1 MLCILDFGSQ
11 YTQLIARRLRGQG
24 FSTEVLSGQLRAA
37 EVLARR
43 PTGIILS
50 GSPAGVG
57 TPLGPD
63 PELLS
68 AGVPLLGLCF
78 GYQSIASQL
87 GGRVEAATHREYGAA
102 QIEKTLAGRTDP
114 LTARLSP
121 RTQAWMSHGDSVVE
135 LPPGAELPPHLS
147 SDPRGW
153 MWRGAWVVGV
163 PRGAVL
169 LLTAAGKPAG
179 FCLPQKRLWG
189 LQFHPEV
196 YHTPE
201 GKVILEAFARDICKL
216 TPDWNLRQELEEV
229 HKRLQEQ
236 LRGVPEVVCA
246 VSGGVDS
253 TVMAAL
259 ISRVSR
265 VRALFVDHGF
275 LRSYDLPNLRRVFA
289 SFPAISLEV
298 VDAQERFWAELQG
311 VSDPELKRKTIG
323 RLFVQTFTQHVGQAN
338 FTHLAQGTIYSDV
351 IESAQNHLGPAHS
364 IKSHHNV
371 GGFPAGTGIKLVE
384 PLRPF
389 FKDEVRE
396 LGPLL
401 GIDHEILHQH
411 PFPGPGLAIRCL
423 GELSRERI
431 ELLRRCDT
439 IFHEEM
445 HKRNLYHQTWQAF
458 VVLLPVRTVG
468 VMGDTRSYE
477 YAVALRAVSSVD
489 AMTAEVTEFPYADL
503 KPIAARLVNE
513 VRGVNRVVFDL
524 TSKPP
529 GTIEWE

>member
-24 FSTEVLSGQLRAA
+24 FSTQVLSGRLRAD
-37 EVLARR
+37 EVLAHR
-43 PTGIILS
+43 PDGIILS
-50 GSPAGVG
+50 GSPASVG
-57 TPLGPD
+57 SPVDPD
-63 PELLS
+63 PALLS
-68 AGVPLLGLCF
+68 TGVPVLGLCF
-78 GYQSIASQL
+78 GYQFIASQL
-87 GGRVEAATHREYGAA
+87 GGRVAAATHREYGAA
-102 QIEKTLAGRTDP
+102 QIEKTVAGRTDP

-135 LPPGAELPPHLS
+135 LPPGA
-147 SDPRGW
+147 
-153 MWRGAWVVGV
+153 
-163 PRGAVL
+163 VL
-169 LLTAAGKPAG
+169 LLQSAGKPAG
-179 FCLPQKRLWG
+179 FCLPERRLWG

-201 GKVILEAFARDICKL
+201 GKVLLEAFARDICKL
-216 TPDWNLRQELEEV
+216 APDWNLRQELQEV
-229 HKRLQEQ
+229 QRRLKTE
-236 LRGVPEVVCA
+236 LEGVPEVVCA

-259 ISRVSR
+259 VSRVTR

-289 SFPAISLEV
+289 AFPTIKLEV
-298 VDAQERFWAELQG
+298 VDAQERFWTALQG
-311 VSDPELKRKTIG
+311 VSDPETKRKTIG
-323 RLFVQTFTQHVGQAN
+323 RLFVDTFRHHVGN
-338 FTHLAQGTIYSDV
+338 PVGTPVGPTHFTHLAQGTIYSDV
-351 IESAQNHLGPAHS
+351 IESAHNQLGPAHS

-371 GGFPAGTGIKLVE
+371 GGFPPDTGIQLVE

-396 LGPLL
+396 LGALL

-411 PFPGPGLAIRCL
+411 PFPGPGLAIRCV
-423 GELSRERI
+423 GELQRDRI

-445 HKRNLYHQTWQAF
+445 HRRHLYHQTWQAF
-458 VVLLPVRTVG
+458 VVLLPVRSVG
-468 VMGDTRSYE
+468 VMGDSRSYE

-489 AMTAEVTEFPYADL
+489 AMTAEVTEFPFADL
-503 KPIAARLVNE
+503 KAIAARLVNE
-513 VRGVNRVVFDL
+513 VRGINRVVFDL

>member
-43 PTGIILS
+43 PSGIILS
-50 GSPAGVG
+50 GSPASVG
-57 TPLGPD
+57 SHVDPD
-63 PELLS
+63 PALLS
-68 AGVPLLGLCF
+68 CGVPLLGLCF
-78 GYQSIASQL
+78 GYQYIASQL
-87 GGRVEAATHREYGAA
+87 GGRVEASTHREYGAA
-102 QIEKTLAGRTDP
+102 QIEKTAAGRTDP

-135 LPPGAELPPHLS
+135 LPPGA
-147 SDPRGW
+147 
-153 MWRGAWVVGV
+153 
-163 PRGAVL
+163 VL
-169 LLTAAGKPAG
+169 LLSSAGKPAG
-179 FCLPQKRLWG
+179 FSLPQRQLWG

-201 GKVILEAFARDICKL
+201 GKIILEAFARDICKQ
-216 TPDWNLRQELEEV
+216 TPDWNLRQELAEV
-229 HKRLQEQ
+229 QKRLQAE
-236 LRGVPEVVCA
+236 LHGVPEVVCA

-298 VDAQERFWAELQG
+298 VDARERFWAELQG
-311 VSDPELKRKTIG
+311 VADPETKRKTIG
-323 RLFVQTFTQHVGQAN
+323 RLFVQTFTEHVGHAH

-396 LGPLL
+396 LGALL

-431 ELLRRCDT
+431 ELLRRCDA
-439 IFHEEM
+439 IFYEEM
-445 HKRNLYHQTWQAF
+445 HRRHLYHQTWQAF

-468 VMGDTRSYE
+468 VMGDSRSYE

-489 AMTAEVTEFPYADL
+489 AMTAEVTEFPFADL
-503 KPIAARLVNE
+503 KAIAARLVNE

>member
-24 FSTEVLSGQLRAA
+24 FSTEVLSGRLRAA

-43 PTGIILS
+43 PSGIILS
-50 GSPAGVG
+50 GSPASVG
-57 TPLGPD
+57 TPVDPD

-68 AGVPLLGLCF
+68 TGVPLLGLCF
-78 GYQSIASQL
+78 GYQFIASQL
-87 GGRVEAATHREYGAA
+87 GGRVEASTHREYGAA
-102 QIEKTLAGRTDP
+102 QIEKTPAGRTDP

-135 LPPGAELPPHLS
+135 LPPGA
-147 SDPRGW
+147 
-153 MWRGAWVVGV
+153 
-163 PRGAVL
+163 VL
-169 LLTAAGKPAG
+169 LLSSAGKPAG
-179 FCLPQKRLWG
+179 FSLPHKRLWG

-229 HKRLQEQ
+229 HKRLQDE

-289 SFPAISLEV
+289 TFPAISLEV
-298 VDAQERFWAELQG
+298 VDARERFWAELQG

-323 RLFVQTFTQHVGQAN
+323 RLFVQTFTEHVGHAH

-371 GGFPAGTGIKLVE
+371 GGFPAGTGIQLVE

-396 LGPLL
+396 LGALL

-431 ELLRRCDT
+431 ELLRRCDA

-445 HKRNLYHQTWQAF
+445 HKRHLYHQTWQAF

>member
-24 FSTEVLSGQLRAA
+24 FSTEVLSGRLRAA

-43 PTGIILS
+43 PNGIILS
-50 GSPAGVG
+50 GSPASVG
-57 TPLGPD
+57 SPVDPD

-78 GYQSIASQL
+78 GYQYIASQL
-87 GGRVEAATHREYGAA
+87 GGRVEASTHREYGAA
-102 QIEKTLAGRTDP
+102 QIEKTPAGRTDP

-135 LPPGAELPPHLS
+135 LPPGA
-147 SDPRGW
+147 
-153 MWRGAWVVGV
+153 
-163 PRGAVL
+163 VL
-169 LLTAAGKPAG
+169 LLSSAGKPAG
-179 FCLPQKRLWG
+179 FCLPQRRLWG

-201 GKVILEAFARDICKL
+201 GKVILEAFARDICQL
-216 TPDWNLRQELEEV
+216 TPDWNLRQELAEV
-229 HKRLQEQ
+229 HKRLQDE

-311 VSDPELKRKTIG
+311 VADPELKRKTIG
-323 RLFVQTFTQHVGQAN
+323 RLFVQTFTEHVGKAH

-396 LGPLL
+396 LGALL

-411 PFPGPGLAIRCL
+411 PFPGPGLSIRCI
-423 GELSRERI
+423 GELQRDRV

-439 IFHEEM
+439 IFHEEL
-445 HKRNLYHQTWQAF
+445 HRRHLYHQTWQAF
-458 VVLLPVRTVG
+458 VVLLPVRSVG
-468 VMGDTRSYE
+468 VMGDCRSYE
-477 YAVALRAVSSVD
+477 YTVAIRAVSSVD
-489 AMTAEVTEFPYADL
+489 AMTAEVTEFPYTDL

-513 VRGVNRVVFDL
+513 VRGVNRVVLDL

>member
-24 FSTEVLSGQLRAA
+24 FSTEVLSGRLRAG

-43 PTGIILS
+43 PGGIILS
-50 GSPAGVG
+50 GSPASVG
-57 TPLGPD
+57 SPFDPD

-68 AGVPLLGLCF
+68 SGVPLLGLCF
-78 GYQSIASQL
+78 GYQYIASRL
-87 GGRVEAATHREYGAA
+87 GGRVESSAHREYGAA
-102 QIEKTLAGRTDP
+102 QIEKTPAGRTDP

-135 LPPGAELPPHLS
+135 LPQ
-147 SDPRGW
+147 
-153 MWRGAWVVGV
+153 
-163 PRGAVL
+163 GAVL
-169 LLTAAGKPAG
+169 LLRSADKPAG
-179 FCLPQKRLWG
+179 FSIPAKRLWG

-201 GKVILEAFARDICKL
+201 GKIILEAFARDICKL
-216 TPDWNLRQELEEV
+216 TPDWNLRQELDDV
-229 HKRLQEQ
+229 QRRLQED

-259 ISRVSR
+259 ISRVAR

-298 VDAQERFWAELQG
+298 VDAQEQFWSALEG

-323 RLFVQTFTQHVGQAN
+323 RLFVQTFSEHVGRAH

-351 IESAQNHLGPAHS
+351 IESAQNHLGPTHS

-371 GGFPAGTGIKLVE
+371 GGFPADTGIRLVE

-396 LGPLL
+396 LGALL

-411 PFPGPGLAIRCL
+411 PFPGPGLSIRCI
-423 GELSRERI
+423 GELQRDRV

-439 IFHEEM
+439 IFHEEL
-445 HKRNLYHQTWQAF
+445 HRRHLYHQTWQAF
-458 VVLLPVRTVG
+458 VVLLPVQSVG
-468 VMGDTRSYE
+468 VMGDCRSYE
-477 YAVALRAVSSVD
+477 YTVAIRAVSSVD
-489 AMTAEVTEFPYADL
+489 AMTAEVTEFPYTDL

-513 VRGVNRVVFDL
+513 VRGVNRVVLDL